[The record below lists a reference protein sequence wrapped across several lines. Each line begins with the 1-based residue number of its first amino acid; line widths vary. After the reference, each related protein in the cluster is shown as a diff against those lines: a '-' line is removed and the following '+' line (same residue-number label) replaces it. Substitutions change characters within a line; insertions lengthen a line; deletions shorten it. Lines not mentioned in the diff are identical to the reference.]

1 MKVRLRNIEVDSNKE
16 PIKLV
21 FDTDEQRIEVAE
33 HLTNMEPKEGPRGYT
48 QFPDDMK
55 REDVEAAL
63 EVKSDDGSYKE
74 KYLRTLADLE
84 NFKKR
89 SQKEKEDV
97 RNSTKASMI
106 SSILDLD
113 NDLSIAVKQIKD
125 QESKKGVELILSKLD
140 SFLKSQGIEV
150 MSTDKYDP
158 DTHEVISI
166 LPIGEE
172 KIVDVVSKGYMI
184 GGKPFRFPKIILGK

>member
-1 MKVRLRNIEVDSNKE
+1 MKVRLRNIEVDSNVE

-21 FDTDEQRIEVAE
+21 FDSDEQRIQVAE
-33 HLTNMEPKEGPRGYT
+33 HLTNMEPKEGPRGYI

-63 EVKSDDGSYKE
+63 EVKSEDGSYKE

-89 SQKEKEDV
+89 SQKEKEDI
-97 RNSTKASMI
+97 RNSTKGSMI

-125 QESKKGVELILSKLD
+125 QESKRGVELILSKLD

-150 MSTDKYDP
+150 MPTDKYDP
-158 DTHEVISI
+158 DTHEVISV
-166 LPIGEE
+166 LQTGEE

-184 GGKPFRFPKIILGK
+184 GGKPFRFPKIILSK